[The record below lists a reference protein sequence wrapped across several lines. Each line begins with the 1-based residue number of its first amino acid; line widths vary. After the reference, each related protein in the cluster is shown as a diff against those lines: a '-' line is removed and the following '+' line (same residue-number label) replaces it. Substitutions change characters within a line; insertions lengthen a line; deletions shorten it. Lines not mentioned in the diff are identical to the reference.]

1 MLEES
6 KFITFQIKYMIDI
19 ICNTL
24 YRARKE
30 HLGYTALSR
39 YLIYEFGSE
48 AICLTYHFFS
58 LPAKNIVLYTASM
71 QSVLKD
77 AKYNSCVDF

>member
-1 MLEES
+1 MIKEKKKEFVIRLRQSAVLEES

-30 HLGYTALSR
+30 HLG
-39 YLIYEFGSE
+39 
-48 AICLTYHFFS
+48 
-58 LPAKNIVLYTASM
+58 
-71 QSVLKD
+71 
-77 AKYNSCVDF
+77 